1 MQRDPKFAR
10 PHEIRDTRVGD
21 LLRAGGGRTR
31 HKSCQYQWNP
41 KTFFQC
47 DSPST
52 EVDFELLTFA
62 LSGRRRRSALER
74 AVRQL
79 PTIGANDQAIH
90 LDAFLSGSRSRYSR

>member
-1 MQRDPKFAR
+1 MQRDPRFAR

-21 LLRAGGGRTR
+21 LLRAGGAGTR

-62 LSGRRRRSALER
+62 LSGAPPQMGAKRTPLFFGASALER
-74 AVRQL
+74 VVRLQRF
-79 PTIGANDQAIH
+79 AIH
-90 LDAFLSGSRSRYSR
+90 QQGVQNVR